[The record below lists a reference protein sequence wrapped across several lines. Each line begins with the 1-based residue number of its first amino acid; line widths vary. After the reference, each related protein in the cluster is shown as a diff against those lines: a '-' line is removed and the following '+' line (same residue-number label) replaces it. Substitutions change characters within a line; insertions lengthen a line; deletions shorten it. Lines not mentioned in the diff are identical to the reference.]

1 MPANDYA
8 GLLTH
13 HGVFKSI
20 ASKLAPTEAL
30 LITQRLLT
38 SVRRSILINI
48 K

>member
-1 MPANDYA
+1 MLANDYA

-30 LITQRLLT
+30 IITAAFIDL
-38 SVRRSILINI
+38 SA
-48 K
+48 